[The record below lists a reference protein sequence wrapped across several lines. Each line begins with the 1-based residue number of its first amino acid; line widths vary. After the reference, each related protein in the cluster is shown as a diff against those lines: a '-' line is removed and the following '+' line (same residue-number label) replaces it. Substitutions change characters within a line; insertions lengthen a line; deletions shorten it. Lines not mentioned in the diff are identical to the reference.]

1 MLIFYSACHLHASYE
16 EEKEW
21 NKRMRS
27 DWEENKRKPSH
38 SCQAKLVLLSVLA
51 VAFVCISDF
60 KNLYSENTCSTDAR
74 FPNPLG
80 KGDVWLGLALLYMCV
95 CSNGA
100 ALQLAVLLAARGAAP
115 EARQAALGVP
125 RLTEHQENQ
134 PLFFGLT
141 KHSQWHFIVKT
152 MLIFCHVAVE
162 MSFTAEWEYRA
173 TIQPHATRE
182 TE

>member
-1 MLIFYSACHLHASYE
+1 
-16 EEKEW
+16 
-21 NKRMRS
+21 
-27 DWEENKRKPSH
+27 
-38 SCQAKLVLLSVLA
+38 
-51 VAFVCISDF
+51 
-60 KNLYSENTCSTDAR
+60 
-74 FPNPLG
+74 
-80 KGDVWLGLALLYMCV
+80 MCV

-134 PLFFGLT
+134 PLFFWFDKALT
-141 KHSQWHFIVKT
+141 VTFHCEDDVNILS
-152 MLIFCHVAVE
+152 VAVE

>member
-1 MLIFYSACHLHASYE
+1 
-16 EEKEW
+16 
-21 NKRMRS
+21 
-27 DWEENKRKPSH
+27 
-38 SCQAKLVLLSVLA
+38 
-51 VAFVCISDF
+51 
-60 KNLYSENTCSTDAR
+60 
-74 FPNPLG
+74 
-80 KGDVWLGLALLYMCV
+80 MCV

-162 MSFTAEWEYRA
+162 MSFTGNEWEYRA